1 MTQDSPGAAGP
12 VPAAATKAAAASLP
26 ASASI
31 SALPSPDAAEEA
43 DGADGADRAAARM
56 RRLRW
61 RARRGLLENDIVLE
75 RYFVA
80 RPDGLSD
87 DEVRGLDILLDLT
100 DPELLDLILGRAEP
114 EGEAATPAAR
124 LVLESLR
131 SS

>member
-1 MTQDSPGAAGP
+1 MTVD
-12 VPAAATKAAAASLP
+12 P
-26 ASASI
+26 ASSGR
-31 SALPSPDAAEEA
+31 LPGQAGQVSGGEPLPEGRGLA
-43 DGADGADRAAARM
+43 DDDDSLAGARL

-75 RYFVA
+75 RYFAA

>member
-1 MTQDSPGAAGP
+1 MTHDPPGATGSGPAVAG
-12 VPAAATKAAAASLP
+12 LP
-26 ASASI
+26 ASAAVPPL
-31 SALPSPDAAEEA
+31 SAPGGEEGSEA
-43 DGADGADRAAARM
+43 PDRAAARL

-61 RARRGLLENDIVLE
+61 RSRRGLLENDIVLE

-87 DEVRGLDILLDLT
+87 DEIRGLDILLDLT

-124 LVLESLR
+124 HVLESLR
-131 SS
+131 SC